1 MPIQQI
7 IKYEGDNTT
16 FIWKH
21 PVEDF
26 NTGSILIVHEAQEA
40 IFFYDGKVANIFGPG
55 RYDLETENL
64 PFLRILINIP
74 TGGESRF
81 HCEVYFI
88 NKVEQMAIAWGTD
101 TKIQYIDPTY
111 GIPLAIGA
119 GGEMS
124 LSVDDSKT
132 LLLRLVGTEKYL
144 GREKLTSFFRGIMST
159 KVKTFLAQIMQEKG
173 TSIFEVDQYLD
184 DYSKTIKTEL
194 MPVFKEYGLLLN
206 YFTITRFVK
215 PDGDRQYELFK
226 DIHFRKYSDIAE
238 AKIRQQVGI
247 IEQRTEAER
256 TVIEAQARA
265 QKRNIEGYTYQQER
279 GFDVAEKVAQNEGA
293 GNLSSAGVGLGV
305 MAGVGGTIGQ
315 MTGKVLKES
324 LPLNEREV
332 TQVKYCDKCGAQVSL
347 GADFCDQCGNPLRG
361 GEKCNNCG
369 YVFERPGKYCPK
381 CGIKRD

>member
-1 MPIQQI
+1 MNENDTFAVFKFGQWKWIKRLSEGHINFACGGAYIKQANQDGNNEQGD
-7 IKYEGDNTT
+7 KYEGVFARLQSND
-16 FIWKH
+16 
-21 PVEDF
+21 PLVEHMRDLL
-26 NTGSILIVHEAQEA
+26 G
-40 IFFYDGKVANIFGPG
+40 D
-55 RYDLETENL
+55 DLE
-64 PFLRILINIP
+64 
-74 TGGESRF
+74 S
-81 HCEVYFI
+81 
-88 NKVEQMAIAWGTD
+88 
-101 TKIQYIDPTY
+101 IDDGSY
-111 GIPLAIGA
+111 
-119 GGEMS
+119 
-124 LSVDDSKT
+124 V
-132 LLLRLVGTEKYL
+132 LLRRQSAKKIPMFCFYKYNVADLNEGTKSKINDNL
-144 GREKLTSFFRGIMST
+144 
-159 KVKTFLAQIMQEKG
+159 
-173 TSIFEVDQYLD
+173 LD
-184 DYSKTIKTEL
+184 V
-194 MPVFKEYGLLLN
+194 MPVFKDYGLLLN

-315 MTGKVLKES
+315 MTGKVLKDS

-347 GADFCDQCGNPLRG
+347 GADFCDQCGNPLRE